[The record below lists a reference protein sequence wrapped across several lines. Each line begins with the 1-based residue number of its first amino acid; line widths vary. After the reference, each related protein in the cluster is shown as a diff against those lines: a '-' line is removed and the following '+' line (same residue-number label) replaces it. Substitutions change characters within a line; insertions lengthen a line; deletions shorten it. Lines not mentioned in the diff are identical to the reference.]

1 MAATGTVEKEKIA
14 GFVDS
19 GYNRKNQER
28 IAREEAELEELI
40 RLQRGDA
47 PKEEDEPKA
56 QEPVKE
62 PEDENL
68 SGEEKSFKK
77 RYGDLR
83 RHMSEKEKEWQKK
96 FEQLEARLNNT
107 SAIVPPSSDEDLE
120 AWIAKYPDVAS
131 VVKALADKAANERF
145 KGADEELEEL
155 KSMRIEAKKEKAEAQ
170 IRKKHSDFDE
180 IKVADE
186 FHDWA
191 EEQPKWI
198 QDAIYENLEDPLA
211 LIRAIDL
218 YKADKG
224 LTTSAKKQKEK
235 EAAGS
240 IINKS
245 SRVVVES
252 DEGSF
257 TFSESQVN
265 KMSDKEYEKNEDK
278 IVEAMRSGK
287 FLYDMSG
294 GAR

>member
-278 IVEAMRSGK
+278 IMEAMRSGK

>member
-1 MAATGTVEKEKIA
+1 MAATGTVEKEKVA
-14 GFVDS
+14 GFVDV

-28 IAREEAELEELI
+28 IKREEAELEELI
-40 RLQRGDA
+40 RLQQGG
-47 PKEEDEPKA
+47 EPKDEE
-56 QEPVKE
+56 EPKDPPKE
-62 PEDENL
+62 PEDDSL

-107 SAIVPPSSDEDLE
+107 SSIVAPSSDEDLE

-131 VVKALADKAANERF
+131 IVQTMAEKVANERF
-145 KGADEELEEL
+145 KGADQEIEELRT
-155 KSMRIEAKKEKAEAQ
+155 MRIEAKKEKAEAE

-191 EEQPKWI
+191 EEQPAWI
-198 QDAIYENLEDPLA
+198 QDAIYENLDDPRA

-224 LTTSAKKQKEK
+224 LTVKDKKQKEK

-245 SRVVVES
+245 SRVTVES
-252 DEGSF
+252 DDGGF
-257 TFSESQVN
+257 AFSESQVN
-265 KMSDKEYEKNEDK
+265 RMSDKEYEKNEEK
-278 IVEAMRSGK
+278 ILEAMRTGK
-287 FLYDMSG
+287 FKYDMSG

>member
-1 MAATGTVEKEKIA
+1 MAATGTVEREKIA

-56 QEPVKE
+56 QETAKE

-120 AWIAKYPDVAS
+120 AWVAKYPDVAS

-191 EEQPKWI
+191 EEQPK
-198 QDAIYENLEDPLA
+198 
-211 LIRAIDL
+211 
-218 YKADKG
+218 
-224 LTTSAKKQKEK
+224 
-235 EAAGS
+235 
-240 IINKS
+240 
-245 SRVVVES
+245 
-252 DEGSF
+252 
-257 TFSESQVN
+257 
-265 KMSDKEYEKNEDK
+265 
-278 IVEAMRSGK
+278 
-287 FLYDMSG
+287 
-294 GAR
+294 

>member
-1 MAATGTVEKEKIA
+1 MAALEAVEKQKVA

-28 IAREEAELEELI
+28 IKREEEELEELMK
-40 RLQRGDA
+40 LQRGESNPE
-47 PKEEDEPKA
+47 PKGDEPPAQPQEED
-56 QEPVKE
+56 
-62 PEDENL
+62 NL

-83 RHMSEKEKEWQKK
+83 RHMAEKEKEWQKK
-96 FEQLEARLNNT
+96 FDDLESRLNNT
-107 SAIVPPSSDEDLE
+107 SSIVPPSSDEDLE
-120 AWIAKYPDVAS
+120 AWIKKYPDIAGIVRN
-131 VVKALADKAANERF
+131 LADKVAEEKF
-145 KGADEELEEL
+145 KNTNVELEEL
-155 KSMRIEAKKEKAEAQ
+155 QNMRLEAKREKAEAQ
-170 IRKKHSDFDE
+170 IRQKHSDFDE
-180 IKVADE
+180 IKVSDD

-198 QDAIYENLEDPLA
+198 QDAIYENLDDPKA

-218 YKADKG
+218 YKVDKG
-224 LTTSAKKQKEK
+224 LTASDKKQKEK

-252 DEGSF
+252 DENNY
-257 TFSESQVN
+257 TFSESQVQR
-265 KMSDKEYEKNEDK
+265 MSDKEYEKNEDK
-278 IVEAMRSGK
+278 IMEAMRTGRFK
-287 FLYDMSG
+287 YDLSG

>member
-1 MAATGTVEKEKIA
+1 MATTGTVEKEKVA
-14 GFVDS
+14 GFVDV

-28 IAREEAELEELI
+28 IKREEAELEELI
-40 RLQRGDA
+40 RQQQGG
-47 PKEEDEPKA
+47 EPKDEE
-56 QEPVKE
+56 EPKDPPKE
-62 PEDENL
+62 PEDDNL

-107 SAIVPPSSDEDLE
+107 SSIVAPSSDEDLE

-131 VVKALADKAANERF
+131 IVQTMAEKVANERF
-145 KGADEELEEL
+145 KGADQEIEELRT
-155 KSMRIEAKKEKAEAQ
+155 MRIEAKKEKAEAE

-278 IVEAMRSGK
+278 IMEAMRSGK